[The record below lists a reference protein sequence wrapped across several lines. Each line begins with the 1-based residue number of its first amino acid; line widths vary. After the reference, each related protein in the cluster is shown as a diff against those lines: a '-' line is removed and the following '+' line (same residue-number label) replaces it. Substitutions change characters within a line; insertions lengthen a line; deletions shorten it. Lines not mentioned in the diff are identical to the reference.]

1 MARQQYYDDDSVAG
15 RIDVKGS
22 VNSSEPSVIPEFNFS
37 SADVNLKYDKFMP
50 FIWAYLFY
58 KFIWKKI

>member
-1 MARQQYYDDDSVAG
+1 MSLLQDEKRGTGIGQVFESQD
-15 RIDVKGS
+15 
-22 VNSSEPSVIPEFNFS
+22 SSEPSVIPEFNFS